1 MPKFWVT
8 YKIDARFVAAVEA
21 TDIQSA
27 LTAAQSEYE
36 SADFGEVLDIIDGV
50 AIIIEDENGNFIWEK

>member
-8 YKIDARFVAAVEA
+8 YKIDARFVAAVDA

-27 LTAAQSEYE
+27 LVAAQSEYE
-36 SADFGEVLDIIDGV
+36 NADFGEVSVIDGV
-50 AIIIEDENGNFIWEK
+50 AIIIEDEDGNYVWER